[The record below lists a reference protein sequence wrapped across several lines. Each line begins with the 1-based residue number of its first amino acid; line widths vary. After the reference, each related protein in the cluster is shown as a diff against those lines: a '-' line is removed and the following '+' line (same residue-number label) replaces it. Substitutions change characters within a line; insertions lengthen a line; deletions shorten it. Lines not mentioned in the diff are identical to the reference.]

1 MYLSLFMYLTATECI
16 WNKELKQWSPDRGSL
31 SQGTLGLSMGR
42 ETTIFSGVRTR
53 VTRSLVLCVCFIDRC
68 LSFCTFS
75 FDHCV
80 FFPSS
85 IYKFWLPLWYL
96 QTLLVLGLLPEV
108 NDLFWPLILID
119 KSWKYVTVYILFS
132 VC

>member
-1 MYLSLFMYLTATECI
+1 
-16 WNKELKQWSPDRGSL
+16 
-31 SQGTLGLSMGR
+31 
-42 ETTIFSGVRTR
+42 
-53 VTRSLVLCVCFIDRC
+53 